1 VIHQDF
7 KMPRSAHIIGM
18 LVFVWV
24 MLDSMM
30 TYFTRSVIGVAPPV
44 IAALPF
50 FLLGIMFKWGIRSV
64 IPPRQILLA
73 LGLSL
78 VGFAVGI
85 LLQEK
90 PDFDRFGT
98 VFLAVCTFFV
108 GYFSMRWTDND
119 RLYTG
124 VFTFIPL
131 AYVLVCVIALRKIM
145 PHLFPVINAVW
156 SNKGVLELR
165 PEITTDQNFQI
176 FYLFPIVLILALPF
190 RFWRFSVAIL
200 GIAGVLYVLAE
211 IQTRSGFLVFAG
223 LAVLAWLAPIW
234 TPSLGKKKLAI
245 LPIIFLVLA
254 VLNINTILHVGQL
267 LIIRFT
273 GEGGGTG
280 TARLHSVEYL
290 FRHLFDPTWWIPR
303 GYDEFKS
310 LNQGAIPHS
319 NITAMFLEGGILGL
333 YMWIVVF
340 VVPLI
345 ALARMFIKKQL
356 DKLATLVLLGGTAML
371 VVQLSLNVPFF
382 KQPWLWAGAVVGT
395 LYRSRH
401 KLAVARQEKAE
412 MFVKEA
418 TNKITP
424 KVPEARF
431 KNPKRI

>member
-1 VIHQDF
+1 
-7 KMPRSAHIIGM
+7 MPRSAHIIGV

-30 TYFTRSVIGVAPPV
+30 TYFARSVIGVAPPV

-64 IPPRQILLA
+64 IPPRHILLA

-78 VGFAVGI
+78 VGFALGI

-90 PDFDRFGT
+90 PDFERFGT
-98 VFLAVCTFFV
+98 VFLAVCTFFA

-190 RFWRFSVAIL
+190 RLWRFSIAIL
-200 GIAGVLYVLAE
+200 GIAGALYVLAE

-254 VLNINTILHVGQL
+254 VLNINTILNVGQL

-280 TARLHSVEYL
+280 TARLHSLEYL

-333 YMWIVVF
+333 YMWFVVF
-340 VVPLI
+340 VIPLI
-345 ALARMFIKKQL
+345 ALARMFVKKQL

-401 KLAVARQEKAE
+401 SLAVARQEKAE
-412 MFVKEA
+412 MVVKEA
-418 TNKITP
+418 TNTITP
-424 KVPEARF
+424 KAPEARF